1 MRLRC
6 LPRLE
11 NGKSVGILSVIVCAA
26 LSIVGCGKSD
36 QMEGELEV
44 FPVSGVVTFS
54 GQQIPDATL
63 VLHPVTPP
71 ADGKSFYSPRA
82 VVGPD
87 GAFEF
92 TTYRKGDGAPAGEYN
107 VSFSWLGP
115 LEGLDEDEQDLLP
128 EQMPRRLTRPET
140 SGISVTVKE
149 GVNEL
154 AEITLK

>member
-6 LPRLE
+6 IPRWM
-11 NGKSVGILSVIVCAA
+11 NGLSVGFLSVIVCTA
-26 LSIVGCGKSD
+26 LSAVGCGKSD

-44 FPVSGVVTFS
+44 YPVSGVVTFS

-71 ADGKSFYSPRA
+71 AEGKTFYLPRA
-82 VVGPD
+82 VVGQD

-92 TTYRKGDGAPAGEYN
+92 TTYRKGDGAPPGEYK

-115 LEGLDEDEQDLLP
+115 LAGLDEEEEDRLP

-140 SGISVTVKE
+140 SGISVTVNE

>member
-11 NGKSVGILSVIVCAA
+11 NGMSVGFLGVIVCAA

-36 QMEGELEV
+36 RMEGELEV
-44 FPVSGVVTFS
+44 YPVTGVVTFS

-71 ADGKSFYSPRA
+71 ADGKPFYSPRA
-82 VVGPD
+82 IVGPD

-92 TTYRKGDGAPAGEYN
+92 TTYRKGDGAPPGEYN
-107 VSFSWLGP
+107 VAFSWLGP

-140 SGISVTVKE
+140 SGITITVKE

-154 AEITLK
+154 DEITLK